1 MARGE
6 SLPPRLSLMPPRGL
20 WEPVPGQP
28 AGTMEALKGEMRKF
42 NDQGQNPS
50 CEWNRVPGGNKGER
64 EMFRCGA
71 HDDCT
76 VIVRLLKKGDAFYME
91 KLKDTKHSSVRAV
104 FDRKNAALTKEQ
116 KASFKLRK
124 QGGSSA
130 SEIMKKDQQGAVT
143 AGAKRKEGEDA
154 TGVEGVPFGRFRTH
168 TNSFLQ
174 QDEPIRN
181 AFARIHTHSLRICTH
196 SFAF

>member
-1 MARGE
+1 MSNNAMQLAKHKTELLAAALELYKGNRQD
-6 SLPPRLSLMPPRGL
+6 
-20 WEPVPGQP
+20 PGYVK
-28 AGTMEALKGEMRKF
+28 AEAEAEKMFKKEMSKLRK
-42 NDQGQNPS
+42 
-50 CEWNRVPGGNKGER
+50 RER
-64 EMFRCGA
+64 ETSGKP
-71 HDDCT
+71 
-76 VIVRLLKKGDAFYME
+76 LSE
-91 KLKDTKHSSVRAV
+91 KLQQVEDLNLPGE
-104 FDRKNAALTKEQ
+104 KNAALTKEQ

-130 SEIMKKDQQGAVT
+130 SEIMKKEQQGAVT